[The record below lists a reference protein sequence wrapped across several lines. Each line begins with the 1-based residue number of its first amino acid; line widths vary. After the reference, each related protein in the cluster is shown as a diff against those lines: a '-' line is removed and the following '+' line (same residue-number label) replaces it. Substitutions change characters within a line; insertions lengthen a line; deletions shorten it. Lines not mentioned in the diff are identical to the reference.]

1 MAYNYEYPYTDSQIF
16 NDDWLLNKMKALNAK
31 FEEWTAIVEEL
42 SALIPTV
49 NKLDKRV
56 TALESAFSELAS
68 IKADL
73 KLVMN
78 QANRNT
84 ADIRAMLDIIN
95 GLDNRF
101 AWVKKYVDS
110 VAKEFDIKLNIT
122 ASNLLDKIYISN
134 AQLTAQ
140 IKALEEYIKIVE
152 EKSAANVL
160 NTVIGSRVSLDENNK
175 EIYQYL
181 RYFGLTESELLEL
194 GLTEEE
200 LEEYNLTQRD
210 FAYEGKKFL
219 KKLFIF
225 SPVSGAKMPTY
236 MVMSDVL
243 TYLSNTLTADEFA
256 ALNLTESDIEE
267 LDLTALEWLTY
278 RGGN

>member
-200 LEEYNLTQRD
+200 LEETLPMRAKSSSKNY
-210 FAYEGKKFL
+210 
-219 KKLFIF
+219 LFFRRCRAQKCLPI
-225 SPVSGAKMPTY
+225 
-236 MVMSDVL
+236 
-243 TYLSNTLTADEFA
+243 
-256 ALNLTESDIEE
+256 
-267 LDLTALEWLTY
+267 W
-278 RGGN
+278 